1 MGPLTVLAASAD
13 RQALV
18 PMAAGYLI
26 LMSALALG
34 LRLLYQPRPTQAG
47 PGQPPGAGPAGSR
60 RDSSWAG
67 LARQV
72 AGTVAGGYLLLMAV
86 VVAYYYAVA
95 RVGPGFL
102 TSAVTGTALLI
113 GLAAPVFA
121 AASWLAGRLPR
132 RRGHPPVAG
141 DLLPPREAS
150 MARHPLIGYLAW
162 AVLFGA
168 LFAWEGLAL
177 AQVTGIP
184 SLSDVV
190 RVIMRYPAGRSA
202 LFTLWLWAGWQLFIR
217 RWLSSPRALG
227 ENAPCPL
234 ASARSNNRRS
244 GCWRQQLVTHL
255 A

>member
-34 LRLLYQPRPTQAG
+34 LRLLYRPRATQAE
-47 PGQPPGAGPAGSR
+47 PGQSPGPSPAGSR
-60 RDSSWAG
+60 RRSGWAAQ
-67 LARQV
+67 ARHV
-72 AGTVAGGYLLLMAV
+72 TGTVVGGYLLLMAV

-102 TSAVTGTALLI
+102 DSAVTGTALLI

-121 AASWLAGRLPR
+121 AASWLAERLRR
-132 RRGHPPVAG
+132 RRGRPACHPPVPG
-141 DLLPPREAS
+141 DLLPRREAS

-177 AQVTGIP
+177 AQVSGVP

-190 RVIMRYPAGRSA
+190 RVIMRYPAGRWA
-202 LFTLWLWAGWQLFIR
+202 LFALWLWTGWQLFIH
-217 RWLSSPRALG
+217 RWPGHAG
-227 ENAPCPL
+227 TA
-234 ASARSNNRRS
+234 
-244 GCWRQQLVTHL
+244 
-255 A
+255 

>member
-1 MGPLTVLAASAD
+1 MPMEPMGQLAASAD

-34 LRLLYQPRPTQAG
+34 LRRLYRPPAAQPGSRQPAG
-47 PGQPPGAGPAGSR
+47 SSPAASGPPGSR
-60 RDSSWAG
+60 RDSGWAAQ
-67 LARQV
+67 ARHV
-72 AGTVAGGYLLLMAV
+72 TGTVVAGYLLLMAV

-102 TSAVTGTALLI
+102 QSAVTGTALLV

-121 AASWLAGRLPR
+121 AASWLAEQLRR
-132 RRGHPPVAG
+132 RRGRPTSHPPAAG
-141 DLLPPREAS
+141 DLLPRREAS
-150 MARHPLIGYLAW
+150 TAPHPLIGYLAW

-177 AQVTGIP
+177 ARVTGVP

-190 RVIMRYPAGRSA
+190 RVIMRYPAGRWA
-202 LFTLWLWAGWQLFIR
+202 LFALWLWAGWRVFVR
-217 RWLSSPRALG
+217 RWQFLLRA
-227 ENAPCPL
+227 
-234 ASARSNNRRS
+234 
-244 GCWRQQLVTHL
+244 
-255 A
+255 

>member
-1 MGPLTVLAASAD
+1 MGPVTVLAASAD

-34 LRLLYQPRPTQAG
+34 LRRLYRPRATQAG
-47 PGQPPGAGPAGSR
+47 PGRSPGPGPAGSR
-60 RDSSWAG
+60 RGSGWTA

-72 AGTVAGGYLLLMAV
+72 TGTVVGGYLLPMAV

-102 TSAVTGTALLI
+102 ESAVTGTALLI

-121 AASWLAGRLPR
+121 AASWLAEQLQ
-132 RRGHPPVAG
+132 RRGRPDSHPPVPG
-141 DLLPPREAS
+141 DLLPGQEAS
-150 MARHPLIGYLAW
+150 LPPHPLIGYLAW

-177 AQVTGIP
+177 AGVSGVP

-190 RVIMRYPAGRSA
+190 RVIMRYPVGRWA
-202 LFTLWLWAGWQLFIR
+202 LFTLWLWAGWQFFIR
-217 RWLSSPRALG
+217 RWLFLLRP
-227 ENAPCPL
+227 
-234 ASARSNNRRS
+234 
-244 GCWRQQLVTHL
+244 
-255 A
+255 